1 MGESLKK
8 QNSDFLIAIY
18 QNVQTARQ
26 SINNILQKVKDSK
39 LRRELKS
46 QYNDYDRIMESC
58 EDLAKV
64 YEIDIKDN
72 PFLTKAKMWLQV
84 NMATLMDK
92 SNRKIAS
99 VTIVGTVMGI
109 IDMISVVSDCQ
120 KCKEEIMTLAT
131 QLLEIEESNV
141 EKLKP
146 YLEKENNKSKD
157 KPNAINKQEKPK
169 T

>member
-1 MGESLKK
+1 MGESSKK

-72 PFLTKAKMWLQV
+72 TFLTKAKMWIQV
-84 NMATLMDK
+84 NMATFMDK

-146 YLEKENNKSKD
+146 YLEKENNKPKD